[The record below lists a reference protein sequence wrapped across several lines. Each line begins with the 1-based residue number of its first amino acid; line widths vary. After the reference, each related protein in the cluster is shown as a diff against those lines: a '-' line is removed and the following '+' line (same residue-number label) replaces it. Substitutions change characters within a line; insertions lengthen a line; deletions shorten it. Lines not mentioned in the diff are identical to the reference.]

1 MRELFTVAVMFLALV
16 GLAYGIAFVGQP
28 QIYEVAWLSMTV
40 IGLIA
45 IVAEIVY
52 FAALFLSLR
61 SIGEVPD
68 RWYARSFEHHRR
80 LSAGQQKV
88 VLPFFYLGFVG
99 LSVALLIAVVLVF
112 ASFGVFGDLPGSLFE
127 GDS

>member
-1 MRELFTVAVMFLALV
+1 MFLALV

-80 LSAGQQKV
+80 LSAGQRRV